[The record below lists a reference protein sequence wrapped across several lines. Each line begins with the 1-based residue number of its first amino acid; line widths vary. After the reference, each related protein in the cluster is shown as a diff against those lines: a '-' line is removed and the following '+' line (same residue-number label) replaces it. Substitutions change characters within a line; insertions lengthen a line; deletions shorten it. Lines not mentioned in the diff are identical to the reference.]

1 MLRDKYKQ
9 IKINLDKTKPQPFL
23 NVMSLQQQKIAF
35 HAGTRTECHEKKC
48 LESHKMPLKIKF
60 TEKDAS

>member
-23 NVMSLQQQKIAF
+23 NVMSLQATKIR
-35 HAGTRTECHEKKC
+35 HSMQEQNR
-48 LESHKMPLKIKF
+48 MP
-60 TEKDAS
+60 